1 MFNYSKHL
9 LSLIWK
15 IDSTLIIST
24 IVIFSQ
30 VYILSLK
37 KKKGR
42 NSEASIYW
50 RTGTWFS
57 QTFIKIKASK
67 VIPFKRKGLRFR
79 SRFFQSHFVKRYHR
93 HYFHLSKERFLE
105 YSLVESFMIYF
116 LLNKSSNPFFSSLF
130 FSFYEFVAQKL
141 YNINYE
147 WRMVTCTSN
156 EIIKREI
163 KFHASV
169 DEFQWREMDEMI
181 FLCRWIGPQSF
192 HGQPLSWFIRRNLK
206 SCLSH
211 F

>member
-15 IDSTLIIST
+15 VDSTLIIST

-30 VYILSLK
+30 IYILSL

-50 RTGTWFS
+50 RPGTWFS

-116 LLNKSSNPFFSSLF
+116 LLNKSSNPFFSFFPSFFLF
-130 FSFYEFVAQKL
+130 T
-141 YNINYE
+141 N
-147 WRMVTCTSN
+147 
-156 EIIKREI
+156 
-163 KFHASV
+163 
-169 DEFQWREMDEMI
+169 
-181 FLCRWIGPQSF
+181 SF
-192 HGQPLSWFIRRNLK
+192 HKNFTILITNGGW
-206 SCLSH
+206 
-211 F
+211 